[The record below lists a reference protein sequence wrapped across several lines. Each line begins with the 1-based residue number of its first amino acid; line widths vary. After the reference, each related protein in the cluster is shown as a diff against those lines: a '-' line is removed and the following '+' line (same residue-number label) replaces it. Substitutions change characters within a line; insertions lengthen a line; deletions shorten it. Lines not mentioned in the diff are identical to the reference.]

1 MIILTLWNTYI
12 LHKWT
17 FTMLKWWIIIFFLS
31 FSAIF
36 ILIIIESCTCENFTM
51 LRLSI
56 VVVDNSRH
64 IFPFRH
70 LPIRCYLIVDI
81 YQFNNNSGRRHTSTI
96 FKFHLFSSLKLSQSI
111 EFHPISMANFQR
123 CLNKRSITRQ
133 YNLNRKKNNT
143 NNWYF
148 SNVALMRQ

>member
-1 MIILTLWNTYI
+1 MDYRLLLSITIDNLNIVKYLHLAQVNIYNVEMINY
-12 LHKWT
+12 HN
-17 FTMLKWWIIIFFLS
+17 FFLL
-31 FSAIF
+31 FSVII

-64 IFPFRH
+64 IFPLRH
-70 LPIRCYLIVDI
+70 LPIRCYLIVAI
-81 YQFNNNSGRRHTSTI
+81 YQYNNNSGRRHTSTI

-123 CLNKRSITRQ
+123 CLNKR
-133 YNLNRKKNNT
+133 
-143 NNWYF
+143 
-148 SNVALMRQ
+148 